1 MGKKAQETVGVLT
14 STGLICDIP
23 RTGVWVGRFTGAPA
37 EIRQLLGPTR
47 RQGSL
52 LVSPK

>member
-1 MGKKAQETVGVLT
+1 MGKKAREAVGVLT

-37 EIRQLLGPTR
+37 EIQQLLGR
-47 RQGSL
+47 LGWVEVDDQR
-52 LVSPK
+52 